1 VSQKSKPS
9 KKHTSANRQRRP
21 RPIDH
26 INDFFEE
33 YSDFD
38 YEPEAPIWTE
48 FNRMCDEFGWD
59 SDDYEMREARR
70 RFKSAM
76 VQVAA
81 IPTSRNPSFIRGRS
95 WEDATV

>member
-1 VSQKSKPS
+1 MSQKLKPS

-26 INDFFEE
+26 INVFFEE

-59 SDDYEMREARR
+59 SDDYEMRKARR

-76 VQVAA
+76 VQEFNFLYGTDKGDLA
-81 IPTSRNPSFIRGRS
+81 S
-95 WEDATV
+95 WQKLCC